1 MSTIEVI
8 KYDSVIGD
16 SRLELHIF
24 GDEINY
30 IIMNTLRRII
40 YTDIPIYAFT
50 NINFDKNTTIYHN
63 NYLRLR
69 ISQMP
74 VWGIINNHEILHDNT
89 KNNED
94 IKDSNIHDNN
104 NNDNNDNDDDIDI
117 EQTKPIDISSLNQ
130 LTMYVNYKNKN
141 SHDIFDITTNNAL
154 FYYKEKQIENPYSFP
169 IQLVKININ
178 QEIVFSAITELGTA
192 NKNAIFCA
200 VSVVAYKQQTENDF
214 IFFLESRGQITEKQI
229 LLVAIYNIEYRMNH
243 LLKLVKNNNDILKNR
258 SEGKIS
264 ILNEDHTL
272 GNLITHGLQTH
283 PDISFAGYNIP
294 HPLENTLIFDFKIKS
309 NNIVNIIENVIS
321 KYKKLFNNLKNQIN
335 KIPENI
341 T

>member
-30 IIMNTLRRII
+30 IIMNTLRRTI

-50 NINFDKNTTIYHN
+50 TINFDKNTTIYHN
-63 NYLRLR
+63 NYLRLH

-74 VWGIINNHEILHDNT
+74 VWGITNNHEFLHDNT
-89 KNNED
+89 KNNEEF
-94 IKDSNIHDNN
+94 KDSQLYDNI
-104 NNDNNDNDDDIDI
+104 NNDNDDDIDI
-117 EQTKPIDISSLNQ
+117 EQTKHINISSLNQ
-130 LTMYVNYKNKN
+130 LTMYVNFINKN
-141 SHDIFDITTNNAL
+141 SHNILDITTNNAL
-154 FYYKEKQIENPYSFP
+154 FYYKEKQIDNPYTRP

-200 VSVVAYKQQTENDF
+200 VSVVAYKQKTENDF
-214 IFFLESRGQITEKQI
+214 IFFLESRGQITEKRI

-243 LLKLVKNNNDILKNR
+243 LLKLVKNNNNILKNR
-258 SEGKIS
+258 TEGKIS

-283 PDISFAGYNIP
+283 PEISFAGYNIP
-294 HPLENTLIFDFKIKS
+294 HPLENTLIFDFKVKS
-309 NNIVNIIENVIS
+309 NNIVKIIEDVIT
-321 KYKKLFNNLKNQIN
+321 KYKKLFNNLKDQIN
-335 KIPENI
+335 KIPDN
-341 T
+341 TT